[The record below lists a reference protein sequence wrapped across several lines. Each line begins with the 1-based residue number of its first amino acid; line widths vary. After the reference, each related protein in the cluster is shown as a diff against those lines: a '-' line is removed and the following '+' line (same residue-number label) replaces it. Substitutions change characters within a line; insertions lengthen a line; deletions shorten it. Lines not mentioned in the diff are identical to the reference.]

1 MFSSISWQSYISTV
15 AILLV
20 IYYAFVLYVYYRKD
34 IVQFLTTGRYN
45 GEGREQNMHA
55 DNTGAEEQPAAE
67 NYIDE
72 VKALIHQAGYSR
84 LSKDELVFSLQQ
96 LLGSGRFETI
106 QTPGFKEKLGK
117 IITYECQTNCS
128 MHLDEEDLQ
137 RVWVGK

>member
-34 IVQFLTTGRYN
+34 IVQLLTTGRYN
-45 GEGREQNMHA
+45 GEAREQNMHN
-55 DNTGAEEQPAAE
+55 DNSESEEQEVTE
-67 NYIDE
+67 NHVDE

-96 LLGSGRFETI
+96 LFGSARFETM
-106 QTPGFKEKLGK
+106 QTPGFKKRLSK

-128 MHLDEEDLQ
+128 MHLDEEDLE